1 MSNEKSELMKAAE
14 KAAAI
19 VATWSPAKREY
30 GERLIAGNGRPTEPA
45 EDVTLY
51 GDCGA
56 GQK

>member
-14 KAAAI
+14 RAAAFI
-19 VATWSPAKREY
+19 ATWSPAKREY
-30 GERLIAGNGRPTEPA
+30 GERVIAANSGPQKPV

-51 GDCGA
+51 GDCGF